1 MKLQYIEQAIKL
13 NSLDENII
21 GAAVLNV
28 MYAGEDDQ
36 VNVNEETGD
45 IEVSNNGL
53 LPPRF

>member
-45 IEVSNNGL
+45 IEVIAEGE
-53 LPPRF
+53 